1 MPFVKHTDE
10 MRECALRLWEL
21 GWDTQ
26 LIVESLSVSERSLY
40 RWCNNFFEFGTV
52 SRPLHL
58 CKIQG
63 HPCIIVQAVMT
74 AIKEVYQNEADI
86 YLDELV
92 FWVAIHHDI
101 AISCSALQ
109 RTLEDVGL
117 TRKLLHKIARERD
130 EFLIA
135 EFNLIRHQLSHG
147 TGEEFVCLDK
157 VSKNDHDAMRCYGRA
172 MTGQH
177 ADFIANFCRGTRYST
192 CAAIMVDGYI
202 AVRVIEGSYNT
213 EEFLDFVT
221 EEVVSLLPCSCTGY
235 HTFCSCPTWSHSRVP
250 IVFWFSTTAGS
261 IITRLLLT

>member
-26 LIVESLSVSERSLY
+26 LIVESHSVSERSLY
-40 RWCNNFFEFGTV
+40 RWRNNFVEFGTV

-58 CKIQG
+58 RKIQG
-63 HPCIIVQAVMT
+63 RPRIIVQAVMT

-101 AISCSALQ
+101 AISRSTLQ

-135 EFNLIRHQLSHG
+135 EFNLIQHQLSHG

-157 VSKNDHDAMRCYGRA
+157 VSKNDHDAM
-172 MTGQH
+172 
-177 ADFIANFCRGTRYST
+177 
-192 CAAIMVDGYI
+192 
-202 AVRVIEGSYNT
+202 
-213 EEFLDFVT
+213 
-221 EEVVSLLPCSCTGY
+221 
-235 HTFCSCPTWSHSRVP
+235 
-250 IVFWFSTTAGS
+250 
-261 IITRLLLT
+261 